1 MASGMAVIHKQ
12 VVKLTTAMFLER
24 QTFEVPIDAEMVE
37 IDWDTREFDGI
48 AFWYK
53 IEMPENLDELSERPV
68 KQWSFYIRGTGHA
81 FPEEATHLA
90 TVVRD
95 GFAWHL
101 LDADGSNIS
110 WADL

>member
-1 MASGMAVIHKQ
+1 MPQAVIHKQ
-12 VVKLTTAMFLER
+12 VVRITSAMFMER

-37 IDWDTREFDGI
+37 IDWDTRELHGV

-53 IEMPENLDELSERPV
+53 IAEPV
-68 KQWSFYIRGTGHA
+68 KDAPGREVKFWSFYIRGTGHP
-81 FPEEATHLA
+81 FPEHARHLA

-101 LDADGSNIS
+101 LDADGSNIN
-110 WADL
+110 WAEL